1 MSKETA
7 EEKRARIEE
16 RIEKRL
22 KREDADY
29 LNSKSRVVKQV
40 TYSIIEY
47 IIVFIL
53 ICLVLDYATHGS
65 INLENLPETIKEYLK
80 PGGVILT
87 ALIAYLPVLIIGNV
101 GVYFGLGTVGRMAF
115 GIIKILAVLLF
126 LHIFVMSAGDIDFV
140 ELSGMSGGMSGVG
153 LESFTV
159 NLEPLIKLLDIILL
173 LCLIIP
179 VAEFLGARRRHTEAV
194 LRQQDREDD
203 EADEKDAKKAE
214 KKAEKEAKKAEKK
227 AAKEAEKNAKE
238 AEKAK
243 NATVAAAAEAEK
255 EAPAETEAE
264 DESEDESAEAADNA
278 EINAPAEADKEE
290 KDKES

>member
-40 TYSIIEY
+40 TFSIIEY

-53 ICLVLDYATHGS
+53 ICLVLDYATYGS
-65 INLENLPETIKEYLK
+65 IDFSKLPDTIREYLK

-87 ALIAYLPVLIIGNV
+87 ALIAYLPVLIIGNI

-159 NLEPLIKLLDIILL
+159 NLEPLVKLLDIILL

-179 VAEFLGARRRHTEAV
+179 VAEFLGARRRHNEAV
-194 LRQQDREDD
+194 LRQQDRDD
-203 EADEKDAKKAE
+203 DKADEKDAKKAE
-214 KKAEKEAKKAEKK
+214 KKAKKAEKK
-227 AAKEAEKNAKE
+227 AAKEAEKSAKE
-238 AEKAK
+238 AEKAE
-243 NATVAAAAEAEK
+243 NAAVAAAVETEK

-264 DESEDESAEAADNA
+264 EESEDEPVEAADDA

>member
-1 MSKETA
+1 MRRRMTV
-7 EEKRARIEE
+7 EE

-22 KREDADY
+22 RREDADY

-40 TYSIIEY
+40 TVSILEY

-53 ICLVLDYATHGS
+53 ICLVMDYATYGS
-65 INLENLPETIKEYLK
+65 IDISKLPDTIREYLK

-87 ALIAYLPVLIIGNV
+87 ALIAYLPVLIIGNI

-115 GIIKILAVLLF
+115 GIIKIFALLLF
-126 LHIFVMSAGDIDFV
+126 LHIFVNSAGDIDFV

-159 NLEPLIKLLDIILL
+159 NLEPLVKLLDIILL

-203 EADEKDAKKAE
+203 KADEKDAKKAE
-214 KKAEKEAKKAEKK
+214 KKAAKEAKKE
-227 AAKEAEKNAKE
+227 AKE
-238 AEKAK
+238 AEKA
-243 NATVAAAAEAEK
+243 EK
-255 EAPAETEAE
+255 EAKRTEKK
-264 DESEDESAEAADNA
+264 
-278 EINAPAEADKEE
+278 APAEEE
-290 KDKES
+290 KDEES